1 MIPIKLVGMSTSR
14 QFRTN
19 KKVYLKD
26 KINELEINSANK
38 NSRHLHRAISERKNY
53 HPRTNLVKDKRGDVL
68 ADFHKIYFC
77 QLLNVRGGG

>member
-1 MIPIKLVGMSTSR
+1 MSTSR
-14 QFRTN
+14 HFRTN

-38 NSRHLHRAISERKNY
+38 NSRDLHRAISERKNY

-68 ADFHKIYFC
+68 ADFHKILNRWKNYFC
-77 QLLNVRGGG
+77 QLLNVHGVG